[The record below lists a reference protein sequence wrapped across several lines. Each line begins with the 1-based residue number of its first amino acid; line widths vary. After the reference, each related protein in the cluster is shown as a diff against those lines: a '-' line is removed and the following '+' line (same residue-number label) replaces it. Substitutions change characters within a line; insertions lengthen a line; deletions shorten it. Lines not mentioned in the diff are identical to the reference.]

1 MSRKGK
7 GMSQN
12 RINSLVEL
20 LKRNQIQALILNAGV
35 DLTYFCGLQFHLS
48 ERPVILIISSTLE
61 PILIHPELESEK
73 VKSASVALKSISYGE
88 DQSQW
93 IKSFIQA
100 FKFLNL
106 AKNKIGVSP
115 TSMRFLEL
123 ELLRKASPES
133 QFVSAEKII
142 ASMRFKKN
150 PIEISS
156 IKKAVEIAEI
166 ALNKTLPFIK
176 IGKTEKEIAN
186 ELTLQLLQAGSDPE
200 LPFFPIVASGP
211 NSANPHAVPTER
223 KLISGDFLIID
234 WGARYNGYVSDLT
247 RTFAIGTGHEELNK
261 VALLVEKANQ
271 KARYTIQKGASSHQV
286 DEAARKVIS
295 NGGYGNFFIH
305 RTGHGIGLEV
315 HEAPYIQEGN
325 QTLLE
330 DGMVFTIE
338 PGIYLPDKGGVRI
351 EDNVVVENGKGI
363 TITSLPRN
371 VIILCSF

>member
-1 MSRKGK
+1 
-7 GMSQN
+7 MSQN
-12 RINSLVEL
+12 RILLLVEL

-48 ERPVILIISSTLE
+48 ERPVVLIISSTSE
-61 PILIHPELESEK
+61 PILIHPELEAEK
-73 VKSASVALKSISYGE
+73 VKSASIPLKSIPYGE

-100 FKFLNL
+100 FKDLHL
-106 AKNKIGVSP
+106 AKNTIGVSP

-133 QFVSAEKII
+133 LFVSAEKII
-142 ASMRFKKN
+142 TSIRVQKN
-150 PIEISS
+150 PTEISS
-156 IKKAVEIAEI
+156 IRKAVEIAEI
-166 ALNKTLPFIK
+166 ALSKTLPFIK

-186 ELTLQLLQAGSDPE
+186 ELTLQLLRAGSDSE

-223 KLISGDFLIID
+223 KLTSGDFLIID
-234 WGARYNGYVSDLT
+234 WGARFDGYVSDLT
-247 RTFAIGTGHEELNK
+247 RTFAIGSIQEELNK

-271 KARYTIQKGASSHQV
+271 AARNTIKKQVTSHQV

-295 NGGYGNFFIH
+295 NGGYGNYFIH
-305 RTGHGIGLEV
+305 RTGHGIGLEA
-315 HEAPYIQEGN
+315 HEEPYIQKGN
-325 QTLLE
+325 LTLLE
-330 DGMVFTIE
+330 DGMAFTIE
-338 PGIYLPDKGGVRI
+338 PGIYLPGKGGVRI
-351 EDNVVVENGKGI
+351 EDNVVVENGKGV

-371 VIILCSF
+371 VLIL